1 MEGDFFVKCPKC
13 GHKIPDMS
21 DKCLYC
27 GALTGGEASAQTK
40 TESSEFMTSTG
51 KMGKNFS
58 GVQVTKEEIDYKKLD
73 ALPLTL
79 RAKVEE
85 MLKKGEG
92 HSEEIKTSFQNFP
105 ESMEGTGRKGRR
117 MGPLAALRILLKKD

>member
-1 MEGDFFVKCPKC
+1 
-13 GHKIPDMS
+13 
-21 DKCLYC
+21 
-27 GALTGGEASAQTK
+27 
-40 TESSEFMTSTG
+40 MTSTG

-92 HSEEIKTSFQNFP
+92 QNEEIKTSFQNFP
-105 ESMEGTGRKGRR
+105 ESMEGTGRKRRR